1 MSEYLKEY
9 YNNNMNYLIDQNN
22 GYDRVHSDLNNAFK
36 NFILLDTFN
45 NINILGNEVERTIDY
60 YTLKYQQ
67 VRLSSER
74 FSILSFGESIFSFNI
89 GDFIN
94 TVKDLF
100 NNPIGFIDRVF
111 DMKVTDFSN
120 FIFKDPVGCLSLN
133 SIDTNSIINNTVKD
147 FENTLNSSISNIA
160 KQIPTFPIENV
171 FDIKNFIKE
180 DVIINNIVKDNL
192 KGLYDD
198 VLQPITNTL
207 KEINNI
213 ANSDYSL
220 MILNAINKSK
230 QPNFLQDLFKQ
241 GKAVQ
246 YNILGVTEEQIIAEL
261 EQTANIGC
269 YGKYKNNQGYF
280 ITKPFVYNNQNI
292 NNIYI
297 EQPIDEYSSLILN

>member
-22 GYDRVHSDLNNAFK
+22 GYDRVNKDLHNAFK
-36 NFILLDTFN
+36 NFMIYDTFN
-45 NINILGNEVERTIDY
+45 NLNILGNEVNKSVDY
-60 YTLKYQQ
+60 YTLKYNQ
-67 VRLSSER
+67 VRLSGER
-74 FSILSFGESIFSFNI
+74 FSILSFNESIFSFNI

-94 TVKDLF
+94 TIKDLF
-100 NNPIGFIDRVF
+100 NNPIGFINKVF
-111 DMKVTDFSN
+111 DMKLTDFN
-120 FIFKDPVGCLSLN
+120 NYIFKDPLGCMNLNNITSDLVANTKDLENIFNNSLN
-133 SIDTNSIINNTVKD
+133 NII
-147 FENTLNSSISNIA
+147 
-160 KQIPTFPIENV
+160 KQVPSFPIENV

-180 DVIINNIVKDNL
+180 DVIISNIVKSNIE
-192 KGLYDD
+192 GLYNDI
-198 VLQPITNTL
+198 LQPITNTL
-207 KEINNI
+207 KQLNNI
-213 ANSDYSL
+213 ATNDNSL

-230 QPNFLQDLFKQ
+230 QPTFLQDLFKQ

-246 YNILGVTEEQIIAEL
+246 YNLLGVTEEQILAEL

-280 ITKPFVYNNQNI
+280 ITQPFIYNNQNV